1 MRSCSVFLFLVLK
14 VLVKLTPNETAIT
27 LLSVMPT
34 LSRHTKAIAARAL
47 ETHTTMGDPEG
58 LVGRLCVSSH
68 TISIPDPRGSWG
80 IYLGSV
86 L

>member
-1 MRSCSVFLFLVLK
+1 MRSCFVFVVPK
-14 VLVKLTPNETAIT
+14 VLVKLTTNETTIT

-34 LSRHTKAIAARAL
+34 LSRHAKAIAARAL
-47 ETHTTMGDPEG
+47 EAHTTMGDPEG

-68 TISIPDPRGSWG
+68 AISIPDPEGSWG